1 MFNLEFSMKRES
13 NWVEFGYPTLIW
25 LQDYLNLENS
35 FFKGNYLLSKAS
47 SIAPNMPSCF
57 LKRQIGLAKVFHKSS
72 SPPSKGF
79 LDLTPHKFKSIT
91 QKSEQKYFIFL
102 LWFLLLLSHIHLL
115 QFLSCSNLLQEPWPN
130 HKDCFSFHEYVTT
143 FVRFFYKQM
152 FCLFYSTLHRL
163 AWERERGWIS
173 KSFPWQ
179 FALVLSILPC
189 SDK

>member
-1 MFNLEFSMKRES
+1 MKRES
-13 NWVEFGYPTLIW
+13 NSVKFGYPTLIW

-91 QKSEQKYFIFL
+91 QKSEQKYFKLFFYFGSCFFSVISTFFNFFPAAICCKSPDL
-102 LWFLLLLSHIHLL
+102 ITRTVLVFMDLLLL
-115 QFLSCSNLLQEPWPN
+115 
-130 HKDCFSFHEYVTT
+130 
-143 FVRFFYKQM
+143 FFRLFFDKHM

-163 AWERERGWIS
+163 AWEQERGWIS
-173 KSFPWQ
+173 RSFPWQ
-179 FALVLSILPC
+179 FAPVLSIPPC